1 MEEPVVVR
9 IAEFYAGRGQGLMR
23 TYALGSCVAI
33 ILYDSEKKV
42 GALSHTMLPEPQVSL
57 DEGCQGP
64 LKNPAKFV
72 DTAIPAMLQEMRKL
86 GASQVRVV
94 AKLVGGARMFPGIPS
109 PESANI
115 GERNADRARRTL
127 VNLGVPLIAEDT
139 GGTHGR
145 SVLFNLK
152 DGTVVISSLKVGERI
167 L

>member
-1 MEEPVVVR
+1 
-9 IAEFYAGRGQGLMR
+9 MR

-33 ILYDSEKKV
+33 ILYDPGKKV
-42 GALSHTMLPEPQVSL
+42 GALSHTMLPEPQVSMG
-57 DEGCQGP
+57 EGRP
-64 LKNPAKFV
+64 DTLKNPAKFV

-109 PESANI
+109 PEAANI

-127 VNLGVPLIAEDT
+127 GDLGVPLIAEDT

-145 SVLFNLK
+145 SVLFNLQ